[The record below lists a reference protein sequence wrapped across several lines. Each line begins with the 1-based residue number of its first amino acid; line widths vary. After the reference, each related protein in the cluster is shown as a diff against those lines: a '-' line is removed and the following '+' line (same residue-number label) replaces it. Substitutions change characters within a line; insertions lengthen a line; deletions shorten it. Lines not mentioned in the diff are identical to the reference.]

1 MTQIQVDLLQETG
14 PRNPGRLEAT
24 LLQLPR
30 KKQGLPSSDND
41 LRPSPQNWSGNTESQ
56 NQTQTRSTSS
66 MQQKVSRQSAFSK
79 SPWVLKSSFYERRR
93 HKHFHHKQ
101 SLLGQEPRL
110 CRKLTIESKTRIN
123 THPLNRDPDPLDAF
137 AKQNFQPDERIK
149 SEE

>member
-1 MTQIQVDLLQETG
+1 MPHIRVNLLQEKG

-66 MQQKVSRQSAFSK
+66 MQQKVSRQSAFSNIPMGTEK
-79 SPWVLKSSFYERRR
+79 QFLRAETTQALPPQAEPARAGTTTLPKADNRVENQD
-93 HKHFHHKQ
+93 KHTPP
-101 SLLGQEPRL
+101 E
-110 CRKLTIESKTRIN
+110 
-123 THPLNRDPDPLDAF
+123 
-137 AKQNFQPDERIK
+137 
-149 SEE
+149 